1 MDILFI
7 SPYLPSETSGHAGA
21 QLIFRN
27 IVSLAKNHQITLA
40 AFIDSGENHMIESL
54 TNHGINVH
62 AIFYPRNQKS
72 LISKLSSGIRN
83 IRLMVNSI
91 SGKEPFYFA
100 KYKSIKMADLVSK
113 LISESKFDFVQVEYN
128 VMHHYTKQIGD
139 IPNVVVFHD
148 VSSKVYERG
157 KAFDNKS
164 NKMFFDMTKILEPS
178 IANKFDAVVTLTVED
193 HDYLKN
199 LGCESPIHVIPPQ
212 VTIPAI
218 RSTEKNPKAICFV
231 GSFNREPN
239 IQAVQILIDEL
250 FPQLLDK
257 IQLNIIGKDLPNYL
271 VNKIKGIQGINYL
284 GFIDDVDGFLA
295 SQMMMVAPI
304 QIGSGLK
311 MKIPH
316 ALACGTVVITTPV
329 GAEGIGLEE
338 SDGLW
343 IADSN
348 ETMVDII
355 NNNID
360 ELDLMIKQGLS
371 GRNAVKEK
379 FSENNIIPKFE
390 ILYSEILQA

>member
-157 KAFDNKS
+157 KAFGNKS

-193 HDYLKN
+193 HDY
-199 LGCESPIHVIPPQ
+199 
-212 VTIPAI
+212 
-218 RSTEKNPKAICFV
+218 
-231 GSFNREPN
+231 
-239 IQAVQILIDEL
+239 
-250 FPQLLDK
+250 
-257 IQLNIIGKDLPNYL
+257 
-271 VNKIKGIQGINYL
+271 
-284 GFIDDVDGFLA
+284 
-295 SQMMMVAPI
+295 
-304 QIGSGLK
+304 
-311 MKIPH
+311 
-316 ALACGTVVITTPV
+316 
-329 GAEGIGLEE
+329 
-338 SDGLW
+338 
-343 IADSN
+343 
-348 ETMVDII
+348 
-355 NNNID
+355 
-360 ELDLMIKQGLS
+360 
-371 GRNAVKEK
+371 
-379 FSENNIIPKFE
+379 
-390 ILYSEILQA
+390 

>member
-1 MDILFI
+1 
-7 SPYLPSETSGHAGA
+7 
-21 QLIFRN
+21 
-27 IVSLAKNHQITLA
+27 
-40 AFIDSGENHMIESL
+40 
-54 TNHGINVH
+54 
-62 AIFYPRNQKS
+62 
-72 LISKLSSGIRN
+72 
-83 IRLMVNSI
+83 
-91 SGKEPFYFA
+91 
-100 KYKSIKMADLVSK
+100 
-113 LISESKFDFVQVEYN
+113 
-128 VMHHYTKQIGD
+128 
-139 IPNVVVFHD
+139 
-148 VSSKVYERG
+148 
-157 KAFDNKS
+157 
-164 NKMFFDMTKILEPS
+164 
-178 IANKFDAVVTLTVED
+178 
-193 HDYLKN
+193 
-199 LGCESPIHVIPPQ
+199 
-212 VTIPAI
+212 
-218 RSTEKNPKAICFV
+218 
-231 GSFNREPN
+231 
-239 IQAVQILIDEL
+239 LIDEL